1 MKTSQE
7 KEAKELARLNRE
19 AARPKPAH
27 YMMFIMVVLTI
38 IYIVDE
44 ITSNVNAAMQ
54 PYILFDLFNIGS
66 RNVNAPEYARAIDT
80 VAPLSLASNLLL
92 VITPFYKALSDRY
105 GRKLFLML
113 NTVGMGLGMCVV
125 MTSDSVAQ
133 YILGMLLMMFF
144 TPNDMQV
151 LYILE
156 TAPKEKRATYCAV
169 TKAIALVSVSLIGV
183 LSHMFLRED
192 VPSSWKLVYLI
203 PVVTAFVVGFG
214 SIFLVRE
221 TPVFLDQRRAF
232 LSLTPEERAEK
243 EAKDRETRTSEN
255 GGVFKA
261 IRFIFVNRQL
271 RWIFIAGFIFF
282 ATTVYTSYYA
292 TVLEGGMSTAQV
304 ATALMI
310 YPFFNGFTT
319 FLSGVLSDWLGRK
332 KVCL

>member
-7 KEAKELARLNRE
+7 KEARELARLNKE

-125 MTSDSVAQ
+125 MTSDSVAVHSR
-133 YILGMLLMMFF
+133 YAV
-144 TPNDMQV
+144 DDV
-151 LYILE
+151 L
-156 TAPKEKRATYCAV
+156 
-169 TKAIALVSVSLIGV
+169 
-183 LSHMFLRED
+183 H
-192 VPSSWKLVYLI
+192 
-203 PVVTAFVVGFG
+203 
-214 SIFLVRE
+214 
-221 TPVFLDQRRAF
+221 
-232 LSLTPEERAEK
+232 PE
-243 EAKDRETRTSEN
+243 
-255 GGVFKA
+255 
-261 IRFIFVNRQL
+261 
-271 RWIFIAGFIFF
+271 
-282 ATTVYTSYYA
+282 
-292 TVLEGGMSTAQV
+292 
-304 ATALMI
+304 
-310 YPFFNGFTT
+310 
-319 FLSGVLSDWLGRK
+319 
-332 KVCL
+332 